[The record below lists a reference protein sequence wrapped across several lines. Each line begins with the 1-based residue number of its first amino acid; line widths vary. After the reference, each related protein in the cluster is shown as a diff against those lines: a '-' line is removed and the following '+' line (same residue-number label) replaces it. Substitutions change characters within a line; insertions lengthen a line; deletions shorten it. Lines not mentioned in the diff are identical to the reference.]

1 MIVDIFGSAEV
12 IHSLALHLESMVHV
26 IILSVHF

>member
-1 MIVDIFGSAEV
+1 MIVDIFGSAKV
-12 IHSLALHLESMVHV
+12 INSLALHLEYIVHI